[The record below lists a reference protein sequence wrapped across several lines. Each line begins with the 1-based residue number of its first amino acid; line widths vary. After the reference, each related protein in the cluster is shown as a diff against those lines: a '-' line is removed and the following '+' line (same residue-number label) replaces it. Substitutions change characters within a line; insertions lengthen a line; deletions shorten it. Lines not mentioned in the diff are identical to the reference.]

1 VKPVSDAIEVL
12 PVKNALFEDDTPKVG
27 ATQDESVST
36 IWLTEVEY
44 VDPFGPA

>member
-1 VKPVSDAIEVL
+1 MKPVSDAIEVL
-12 PVKNALFEDDTPKVG
+12 EVKIALLEDVTPNVG